1 MKWIIILLNLA
12 VSSIFC
18 VAADIAATSKPNII
32 FILSDDLAQGD
43 LGCYGQKLIQTPNLD
58 RMASEGT
65 RYTQAYCG
73 TTVCAPSRTSL
84 MTGLHMGHS
93 PVRANREIHPEVG
106 GMGQMPLPAGTFTVA
121 QLLKS
126 AGYSTACVGKWGMG
140 MFNTTGSP
148 LKLGFDHFFG
158 YNCQRHAHSY
168 FPTYLYNDDQRFD
181 LPGNDGNTRVEGKGA
196 IYAQDLIA
204 EETLRWVGAQKRNP
218 FFLYYAITLPHAATQ
233 INDQGIYRD
242 RPWSEEEKNYAA
254 MVTRLDT
261 DIGRLLA
268 LLKELGLDESTLVM
282 VAGDNGSSFSPGSAI
297 GKRFNQA
304 SNGMRGFKRALYEG
318 GLRNVGLARWPGVV
332 PAARVSDEPWAF
344 WDFLPT
350 AAELSGAQIPG
361 NFKADG
367 FSLVSFLKGGNAP
380 QREYFYWE
388 LHENASLQA
397 LRWGDWKAVRNG
409 PSKAV
414 EIYNLKTDAAESE
427 NLAPT
432 HPDLVAKAEALMLA
446 ARVDDPNFPMRD
458 GKPESAKKGIRRKTG
473 KPLKSPERLE

>member
-1 MKWIIILLNLA
+1 MKSSLIIIA
-12 VSSIFC
+12 FAASSLFC
-18 VAADIAATSKPNII
+18 KSAESTSAKKPNII

-93 PVRANREIHPEVG
+93 PVRANREIGTE
-106 GMGQMPLPAGTFTVA
+106 GQLPLPAGIFTVA

-126 AGYSTACVGKWGMG
+126 AGYSTACIGKWGMG
-140 MFNTTGSP
+140 MFDTTGSP
-148 LKLGFDHFFG
+148 LKVGFDHFFG

-168 FPTYLYNDDQRFD
+168 FPTYLYNDDKRID
-181 LPGNDGNTRVEGKGA
+181 LPGNDGNTKAEGKGA

-204 EETLRWVGAQKRNP
+204 EETLKWLRAQKDQP
-218 FFLYYAITLPHAATQ
+218 FFLYYSITLPHAATQ
-233 INDQGIYRD
+233 INDQGIYKD
-242 RPWSEEEKNYAA
+242 KPWSEEEKNYAA

-261 DIGRLLA
+261 DIGRILT
-268 LLKELGLDESTLVM
+268 LLKELKLDEKTLVM
-282 VAGDNGSSFSPGSAI
+282 VAGDNGSSFPPSSAI

-304 SNGMRGFKRALYEG
+304 SNGMRGFKRELYEG
-318 GLRNVGLARWPGVV
+318 GLRNAGLARWPGVV
-332 PAARVSDEPWAF
+332 PAARVSDEAWAF

-350 AAELSGAQIPG
+350 CAELSGAKIPTS
-361 NFKADG
+361 FKPDG
-367 FSLVSFLKGGNAP
+367 FSLASFLKGGPAP

-388 LHENASLQA
+388 LHEGASLQA
-397 LRWGDWKAVRNG
+397 LRWGDWKAVRKG
-409 PSKAV
+409 PSKPI
-414 EIYNLKTDAAESE
+414 EIYDLKSDAAESSD
-427 NLAPT
+427 LATEKPE
-432 HPDLVAKAEALMLA
+432 LVAKAEAMMKS

-458 GKPESAKKGIRRKTG
+458 SKPNKEKKGAAKKMPRN
-473 KPLKSPERLE
+473 